1 MRNRF
6 VSGLVSVVLCLTMCF
21 GALAESAG
29 FEVAPMVIEM
39 GESRVSYPQLKS
51 LPNEAVMA
59 LINGD
64 IVVSGKISSHIVTLG
79 TLVNSV
85 FTLNVSY
92 REYHDGYVFS
102 VALDADGKQPD
113 GRNGHS
119 WAGLSYDLA
128 TGKRLSLDQLFTNPD
143 EAVLFMEQLAEE
155 SLGAEMSE
163 YMDFAQLSPLPRDN
177 FYLDRS
183 GITFFY
189 PADQFKLVSGRAGA
203 CHFFYEEVADY
214 LLTDE
219 TGLPAQMGILPQVF
233 SDKDAASAVRQT
245 VEDGVLPG
253 VNATLGQP
261 MTDLVEAGRLLR
273 QPDSF
278 PGGRYFLLEAPE
290 YRGVY
295 LISDDMQS
303 GYDHSVLKG
312 VQLRRGSLGGMV
324 IGQSRQDDWLR
335 ILGQPDE
342 TILFTENMAYD
353 YQLPQGQSDVY
364 FFGDHELRLHTD
376 VDGMLCA
383 IQLNQ

>member
-6 VSGLVSVVLCLTMCF
+6 VSGLLCVVFCLTLCL
-21 GALAESAG
+21 GALAEPAVP
-29 FEVAPMVIEM
+29 EVAPMVIEM
-39 GESRVSYPQLKS
+39 GESRVAYPQLKS
-51 LPNEAVMA
+51 LPDEAVMA

-64 IVVSGKISSHIVTLG
+64 LVVSGKISSHIVTLG

-119 WAGLSYDLA
+119 WAGLSYDLS
-128 TGKRLSLDQLFTNPD
+128 TGKRLTLDQLFQNPD

-163 YMDFAQLSPLPRDN
+163 YMEYAQLTPLPRDN
-177 FYLDRS
+177 FYLDQS

-189 PADQFKLVSGRAGA
+189 PADQFKLVSGRSGA
-203 CHFFYEEVADY
+203 CHFFYEELADY

-219 TGLPAQMGILPQVF
+219 TGLPALMGILPQVY
-233 SDKDAASAVRQT
+233 SGKDAAAFIRQM

-253 VNATLGQP
+253 VNAALGQP
-261 MTDLVEAGRLLR
+261 MTELVEAGRLLR

-303 GYDHSVLKG
+303 GYDHSVLQG
-312 VQLRRGSLGGMV
+312 IQLRRGGLGGLS
-324 IGQSRQDDWLR
+324 IGQSRQEDWLR

-342 TILFTENMAYD
+342 TIIFTDNMSYD
-353 YQLPQGQSDVY
+353 YQLPQGQSDIY
-364 FFGDHELRLHTD
+364 HFGGHELRLHADENGT
-376 VDGMLCA
+376 LCA